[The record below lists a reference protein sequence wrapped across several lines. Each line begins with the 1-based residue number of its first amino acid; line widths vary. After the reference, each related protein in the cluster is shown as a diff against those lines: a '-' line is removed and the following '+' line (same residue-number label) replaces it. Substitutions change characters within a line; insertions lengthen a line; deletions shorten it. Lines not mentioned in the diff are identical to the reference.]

1 MVGERRSPFQKY
13 FDQIKNL
20 KEELKKKRDKELEK
34 RDKDI
39 IKLKKRDKEIEELQ
53 ERLNQLE
60 KKITAPSA
68 QAPVTSPQSQ
78 TFTARVTKASKSQT
92 FNNVIRGFFHTSTTK
107 CFPPRGSSGASGSKS
122 ENGASSRRSA
132 HPK

>member
-13 FDQIKNL
+13 YDQIKNL
-20 KEELKKKRDKELEK
+20 KEELKKRDKELEK

-60 KKITAPSA
+60 KKLTAPSA
-68 QAPVTSPQSQ
+68 QTPVTSPQSAAPWRAAKQ
-78 TFTARVTKASKSQT
+78 AKGKPSPQGSLKPAKAKP
-92 FNNVIRGFFHTSTTK
+92 STMSLEVFSHLHHK
-107 CFPPRGSSGASGSKS
+107 VLPPKGQ
-122 ENGASSRRSA
+122 
-132 HPK
+132 